1 MHEQS
6 LAKALLRQVGEIAQQ
21 HTGSRVT
28 EVKLIVGDFSGV
40 EPELL
45 KLAIAREAESGPAFG
60 ARVSLHRALLVAH
73 CGDCSR
79 EFPVQNYTLQCPMCG
94 LRNVVVVQ
102 GEELILESVT
112 LETDA

>member
-21 HTGSRVT
+21 HAASRVT
-28 EVKLIVGDFSGV
+28 EVKLIVGEFSGV
-40 EPELL
+40 ELELL
-45 KLAIAREAESGPAFG
+45 KLAIVRQAESGPLCG
-60 ARVSLHRALLVAH
+60 ARLSLQRAPLVAH

-79 EFPVQNYTLQCPMCG
+79 QFPVQNYTLQCPTCG

-102 GEELILESVT
+102 GEELVLESVT